1 MMFLHEPES
10 IAARY
15 CHLTCCEGAMRED
28 QQRLRL
34 IRGTSQ
40 RPSAT
45 EPTSSVSAA
54 VIAAASSD
62 RPPGDLTVAL
72 RASEQRL
79 SALLEDRGRLGRD
92 LHDCVLQSLYAIG
105 LSLEHARRLAP
116 KGPPSSR
123 RASPDH
129 AVDQL
134 NGLIQDIR
142 RMIHGSS
149 TALLRNLTYRLN

>member
-1 MMFLHEPES
+1 
-10 IAARY
+10 
-15 CHLTCCEGAMRED
+15 MRPHRH
-28 QQRLRL
+28 RLRL
-34 IRGTSQ
+34 VTTRTPAVDRESTAARRAKQQGAVLAEPRGTE
-40 RPSAT
+40 R
-45 EPTSSVSAA
+45 
-54 VIAAASSD
+54 
-62 RPPGDLTVAL
+62 PGDLTVAL

-142 RMIHGSS
+142 RMIH
-149 TALLRNLTYRLN
+149 